1 MAVNNPVKLLLS
13 FTNHTI
19 LSATPPREG
28 GDAFFR
34 ADRPTP
40 RLPSGASCARGSDH
54 YKLIVVLASSL
65 SYNAEWGVHFVS
77 PSAHSAWDDLC
88 IL

>member
-1 MAVNNPVKLLLS
+1 MNGNCGEQLIVNARDKISMTVNDPVKLLLS

-19 LSATPPREG
+19 LSATPPRER

-40 RLPSGASCARGSDH
+40 RLPSGASCARDSVH
-54 YKLIVVLASSL
+54 YILIVVLATL
-65 SYNAEWGVHFVS
+65 AIVQR
-77 PSAHSAWDDLC
+77 
-88 IL
+88 